1 MATGARVGANA
12 TRSLPPPAPA
22 SSPRIRARRLFA
34 LTSRLVN
41 RALDEVGPPTAADST
56 TVGRVR
62 SNLRSPVRLVVGLT
76 LAAVLASCT
85 TGPDAPSATRPASS
99 SGAATAP
106 ATAAPTSATG
116 QAITG
121 APGALSAVIE
131 KVYSGA
137 ELGSSATAAAKAAL
151 KGRKAAPG
159 PVSGAAT
166 TGTWQGQHVAVVTVG
181 DDVTLAVAE
190 KGDAWRVVG
199 GWWPSL
205 DVARPALGDG
215 PRWVLALGSDARKGQ
230 RLDRSRAD
238 TIQVVGTDGAGG
250 GGVMGMA
257 RDLWVPL
264 STGGKGKI
272 NSAMVLGGPGAQLGT
287 VRAVTGLPIEGYVV
301 IDFTGFKKVIDEQ
314 GGIPIVLPK
323 RVNLSHAKIVLD
335 KGPQVLSG
343 AEALAYARER
353 KTLPDGDFGRSR
365 HQGELLVA
373 AAVKARL
380 AGPGAI
386 PAAMTS
392 VDRHAKTDLDAAAM
406 LTYLARFYRL
416 DPSKVGRGVAQGS
429 FGWAGSQSIVV
440 LGRQAKGLFAQFKDG
455 NLS

>member
-1 MATGARVGANA
+1 V
-12 TRSLPPPAPA
+12 SKPIP
-22 SSPRIRARRLFA
+22 S
-34 LTSRLVN
+34 
-41 RALDEVGPPTAADST
+41 
-56 TVGRVR
+56 
-62 SNLRSPVRLVVGLT
+62 VRLVVAVVLS
-76 LAAVLASCT
+76 AVLASCT
-85 TGPDAPSATRPASS
+85 ASADAPTGPQSAS
-99 SGAATAP
+99 
-106 ATAAPTSATG
+106 TG
-116 QAITG
+116 QATQDGTSTPPTGATQPAITG
-121 APGALSAVIE
+121 APAALTALVE
-131 KVYSGA
+131 RVYSGA
-137 ELGSSATAAAKAAL
+137 DLAASATPDAAAAL

-159 PVSGAAT
+159 TPTGAAT
-166 TGTWQGQHVAVVTVG
+166 TGTWKGQQVAVVTVG
-181 DDVTLAVAE
+181 DDVTLAVAA

-205 DVARPALGDG
+205 DVARPSLGKG

-272 NSAMVLGGPGAQLGT
+272 NSAMVLGGPQAQLQT
-287 VRAVTGLPIEGYVV
+287 VRAATGLPIEGYVV

-314 GGIPIVLPK
+314 GGIPIVIPK
-323 RVNLSHAKIVLD
+323 RIDLSHAKLVLE

-343 AEALAYARER
+343 AQALAYARER
-353 KTLPDGDFGRSR
+353 KTLSDGDFGRSR
-365 HQGELLVA
+365 HQGEILLA
-373 AAVKARL
+373 AAIKARL

-386 PAAMTS
+386 PGAMTS
-392 VDRHAKTDLDAAAM
+392 VDRHAKTDLDGAAM
-406 LTYLARFYRL
+406 LTYLARFYRM

-440 LGRQAKGLFAQFKDG
+440 LGRQAKDLFARFKDG